1 MKNICAKKQNSGNF
15 HCHPPPPLPNQ
26 RTSLNNFDPFWH
38 GMQSS
43 VCSSRGNV
51 TDRLIKSAKPSSQA
65 KLPLF
70 VALYEYRKAY
80 QLAPLS

>member
-1 MKNICAKKQNSGNF
+1 VNEKICVNKQISGNLL
-15 HCHPPPPLPNQ
+15 CRLLPPLPNQ
-26 RTSLNNFDPFWH
+26 KMSLNNFDPFWH

-70 VALYEYRKAY
+70 VALYEY

>member
-1 MKNICAKKQNSGNF
+1 
-15 HCHPPPPLPNQ
+15 
-26 RTSLNNFDPFWH
+26 
-38 GMQSS
+38 MQSS

-51 TDRLIKSAKPSSQA
+51 TERLIKSAKPTSQD

-80 QLAPLS
+80 QLAPLSWMSLDFQAMGPFLEGH